1 MGVRFWGAKPAGKLE
16 VCLNIG
22 QPKSNIPI
30 SKPFL
35 RFGDAL
41 AGCRTLHAKRIVRKA
56 NKFLR
61 SAKGS
66 GATFNTSSRLNR
78 AWIAGANLQPVLDF
92 LAGK

>member
-1 MGVRFWGAKPAGKLE
+1 MGHS
-16 VCLNIG
+16 
-22 QPKSNIPI
+22 KSTIPI
-30 SKPFL
+30 CKPSL
-35 RFGDAL
+35 RFGEAL